1 MKKKL
6 TILFIT
12 LFLIPFLLISY
23 ASAQEIHY
31 TYTFESENE
40 GLLTTFNRTSNLRF
54 TETWD
59 TGNFDGEFSFDGQSG
74 LFNDDI
80 PFFDTFVNDP
90 GTYASIEQSIDG
102 HDDVLLFKDDSSSGY
117 VDGEKI
123 IGDFASLT
131 FSLWVRS
138 SNSGNA
144 LLINIH
150 DNPNTLV
157 SFALDNNEFWWH
169 EPAGWLNF
177 GTAVD
182 NTWYHIKIEADP
194 VTDTGNLWVNGVKL
208 TNNAAFY
215 EVGSAIDL
223 VHFLSRSA
231 EINSL
236 YFDAIDIIDG
246 IGAYN
251 HSNIGS
257 VKTQTNLYESDMYKF
272 HMLDIDERLPT
283 FGNFISGTLGWQ
295 TTIDSGLIRYM
306 TSRFENPET
315 QVIDSQNSF
324 LSFYSITALTS
335 QFIDRN
341 YGARPTGEFEI
352 HFEMMLRAS
361 ATITSFGMYLF
372 DFESDLI
379 LSILLINTAGTTYLR
394 ISNAITYVDIVAVNF
409 FEPVIIDLNF
419 NTEFKVFS
427 VHSNVN
433 GVDFYNI
440 LNSNLELDFYNIKF
454 NLYSQTTGQSEAY
467 LDNIGVYYDG
477 ESLDL
482 SEMGYGEFYKI
493 DLSEAEGSYAFDG
506 YVHVGT
512 TDPVSVGDG
521 YIIENDFLTEVL
533 ALANQQEVID
543 LVDLQDSL
551 IFTLEHG
558 FPLNLIGNYDV
569 IRLIENNGGYYL
581 GTVSRGDQTSLL
593 AHFEVI
599 DGRLQ
604 GYNVDVSILDD
615 WITISFDINDTETSN
630 YTLVI
635 NDVYKTNWGFTT
647 SFIASFTDGTGFTY
661 LMDESE
667 PFDVSGNRFMTDF
680 GGILPFY
687 KIIDVFSFNISSSID
702 NDGTSVL
709 AGFDLIKLHYSP
721 LGFID
726 LADLHSTGILAVMIP
741 LVVLL
746 LPTFAIYAGIEN
758 KKKGAGKKAFLPI
771 LLLISTI
778 LFATDLIPVWIY
790 FIIVL
795 GVGALIIVK
804 RRSVK

>member
-1 MKKKL
+1 
-6 TILFIT
+6 
-12 LFLIPFLLISY
+12 
-23 ASAQEIHY
+23 
-31 TYTFESENE
+31 
-40 GLLTTFNRTSNLRF
+40 
-54 TETWD
+54 
-59 TGNFDGEFSFDGQSG
+59 
-74 LFNDDI
+74 
-80 PFFDTFVNDP
+80 
-90 GTYASIEQSIDG
+90 
-102 HDDVLLFKDDSSSGY
+102 
-117 VDGEKI
+117 
-123 IGDFASLT
+123 
-131 FSLWVRS
+131 
-138 SNSGNA
+138 
-144 LLINIH
+144 
-150 DNPNTLV
+150 
-157 SFALDNNEFWWH
+157 
-169 EPAGWLNF
+169 
-177 GTAVD
+177 
-182 NTWYHIKIEADP
+182 
-194 VTDTGNLWVNGVKL
+194 
-208 TNNAAFY
+208 
-215 EVGSAIDL
+215 
-223 VHFLSRSA
+223 
-231 EINSL
+231 
-236 YFDAIDIIDG
+236 
-246 IGAYN
+246 
-251 HSNIGS
+251 
-257 VKTQTNLYESDMYKF
+257 
-272 HMLDIDERLPT
+272 
-283 FGNFISGTLGWQ
+283 
-295 TTIDSGLIRYM
+295 
-306 TSRFENPET
+306 
-315 QVIDSQNSF
+315 
-324 LSFYSITALTS
+324 
-335 QFIDRN
+335 
-341 YGARPTGEFEI
+341 
-352 HFEMMLRAS
+352 
-361 ATITSFGMYLF
+361 GMYLF
-372 DFESDLI
+372 DFNADLI
-379 LSILLINTAGTTYLR
+379 LSIVLSDTAGSINYR
-394 ISNAITYVDIVAVNF
+394 ISNAITTVTVAVVN
-409 FEPVIIDLNF
+409 PSDVIKVRVNLNIGQ
-419 NTEFKVFS
+419 KVFS
-427 VHSNVN
+427 VHSDVDGTDYYNVFN
-433 GVDFYNI
+433 
-440 LNSNLELDFYNIKF
+440 LNLEEDFYNIKF
-454 NLYSQTTGQSEAY
+454 NLYSHTAAESRAY
-467 LDNIGVYYDG
+467 LDNVGVYFEG
-477 ESLDL
+477 KSLDL

-512 TDPVSVGDG
+512 TDPYSIGDG
-521 YIIENDFLTEVL
+521 YIIEDDFLTEVL
-533 ALANQQEVID
+533 PMANQQEVID
-543 LVDLQDSL
+543 LVDLKDSL
-551 IFTLEHG
+551 IFTLTPG

-569 IRLIENNGGYYL
+569 IRLIENNGSYYL

-647 SFIASFTDGTGFTY
+647 SFIASFTDGTDFTY